1 MLNDMIDATDGI
13 LFNKLNVGVTSK
25 VDKQGDRASYT
36 TRRST
41 RQGVKRNDYKR
52 DGIRLRSS
60 EVVSPSSASLSTGNS
75 ET

>member
-1 MLNDMIDATDGI
+1 MMN
-13 LFNKLNVGVTSK
+13 K
-25 VDKQGDRASYT
+25 VDKQGNRASYT

-41 RQGVKRNDYKR
+41 GQGSREVTTNQ

-60 EVVSPSSASLSTGNS
+60 EVVSPGSASLSTGSS